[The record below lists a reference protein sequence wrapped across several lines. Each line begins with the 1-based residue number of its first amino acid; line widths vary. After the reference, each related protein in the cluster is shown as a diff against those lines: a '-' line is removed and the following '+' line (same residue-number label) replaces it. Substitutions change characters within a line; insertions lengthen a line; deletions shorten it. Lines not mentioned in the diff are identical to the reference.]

1 MEFDHINNN
10 LDLSD
15 DKYYYYCCAGLGDTL
30 ITLSI
35 RDLLEEKLGK
45 KVVFI
50 LKKTHEVVAKMY
62 EDKDCIIL
70 KDKEM
75 QELVE
80 KNLSKQVMSGK
91 IYAAHPALHPEM
103 WTFFR
108 PIYDQDST
116 ERFLPWIHRFFGV
129 KYREKL
135 KEPTYYPPMT
145 DTLESKI
152 SKFDK
157 VDNIVMLSPEATSML
172 PLSDRFW
179 ENLVNELKEQ
189 GYTVVSNVIKKEK
202 TVKGSIYID
211 LTSEEAVILGLNCH
225 SVHSVRSGLCDLIFS
240 KGKDL
245 HVYYP
250 THSSY
255 FIYSLNSMFRRTDID
270 ERILIE
276 K

>member
-1 MEFDHINNN
+1 
-10 LDLSD
+10 
-15 DKYYYYCCAGLGDTL
+15 
-30 ITLSI
+30 
-35 RDLLEEKLGK
+35 
-45 KVVFI
+45 
-50 LKKTHEVVAKMY
+50 
-62 EDKDCIIL
+62 
-70 KDKEM
+70 
-75 QELVE
+75 
-80 KNLSKQVMSGK
+80 
-91 IYAAHPALHPEM
+91 
-103 WTFFR
+103 
-108 PIYDQDST
+108 
-116 ERFLPWIHRFFGV
+116 
-129 KYREKL
+129 
-135 KEPTYYPPMT
+135 
-145 DTLESKI
+145 
-152 SKFDK
+152 
-157 VDNIVMLSPEATSML
+157 MLSPEATSML